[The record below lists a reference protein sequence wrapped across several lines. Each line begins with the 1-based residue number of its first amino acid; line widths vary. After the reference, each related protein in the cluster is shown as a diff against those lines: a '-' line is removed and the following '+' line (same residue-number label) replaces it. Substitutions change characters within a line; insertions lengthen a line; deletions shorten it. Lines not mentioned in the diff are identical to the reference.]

1 MFLPIFV
8 SYLFEDLL
16 FFVYIN
22 VKFCIR
28 IECVRLMLKK
38 EKPFEDDEDHDD
50 LNGRMVSAGKDGR
63 LKVWSV
69 TRFARNIAFLLYL
82 MVMIIIIITVKNNLL
97 EISFPISL

>member
-1 MFLPIFV
+1 MFLPVFV
-8 SYLFEDLL
+8 LYLLEDL

-22 VKFCIR
+22 FGFFIR

-38 EKPFEDDEDHDD
+38 EKHFEDDEDHDD

-69 TRFARNIAFLLYL
+69 TRFAYNIIFLLYL
-82 MVMIIIIITVKNNLL
+82 LITIIVIMIALKDNLRQ
-97 EISFPISL
+97 IR